1 MKPQLLAIIGGVLVL
16 LIIGAVAVYFV
27 MFRKTAPVEDPAVVA
42 ARMDS
47 DGDGFTDVDER
58 AQGTDPNDA
67 KRFPGSHKKV
77 IVARKD
83 ISSNTLLGEA
93 DFQVREVAAR
103 GEAPDA
109 AIIEAELA
117 RVVGRISSSE
127 IREGDFLT
135 EAMLFGGRPQLSYL
149 VPKYKRAVSLR
160 YDQLSA
166 VSGLVKLGDLV
177 DVIGHFRVRRRDEG
191 GGGEIE
197 YSRTLVQTARVIAL
211 GQAFLPKAPGDTT
224 PDAIPTGLTVAI
236 YPHEAEQLIWAENYP
251 GARLVLALRS
261 PVNDALARTSGVTDE
276 ALFGSSL
283 ISKPQN
289 VEVYYGGVWGGVTRF
304 ERREGD
310 RLGVPPIAGSNLEAI
325 SARGAQR

>member
-83 ISSNTLLGEA
+83 LAANTLLTEA
-93 DFQVREVAAR
+93 DFQVKEVAAR

-109 AIIEAELA
+109 AITEGELA
-117 RVVGRISSSE
+117 RVVGRISSLE

-135 EAMLFGGRPQLSYL
+135 EAMLFGGQPQLSYL

-177 DVIGHFRVRRRDEG
+177 DVIGHFRVRRREDG

-197 YSRTLVQTARVIAL
+197 YSRTLVQNARVIAL

-224 PDAIPTGLTVAI
+224 PEAIPTGLTVSI

-251 GARLVLALRS
+251 GARLILALRS
-261 PVNDALARTSGVTDE
+261 PVNDAMARTSGVTDE
-276 ALFGSSL
+276 ALFGSTL
-283 ISKPQN
+283 INKPR
-289 VEVYYGGVWGGVTRF
+289 VIEVYSGGNMSGSLRF
-304 ERREGD
+304 LPREGD
-310 RLGVPPIAGSNLEAI
+310 RLGLGQISDGSV
-325 SARGAQR
+325 R